1 MLSETDDRD
10 IGQPHTEHAR
20 PGASTERTT
29 LFTGE
34 PKNRDEKQKM
44 AGFLDGWYKAGLMAP
59 TSNCPHM
66 TVPLLLLCGASC
78 HDLETDDSVMIK
90 NTPADKRT
98 IPKAL
103 PRVE

>member
-1 MLSETDDRD
+1 MLSETDDRN

-29 LFTGE
+29 LFMGE
-34 PKNRDEKQKM
+34 SNRDEKQKM
-44 AGFLDGWYKAGLMAP
+44 AGFLDGWYKVGLMSS
-59 TSNCPHM
+59 TSNCLHM
-66 TVPLLLLCGASC
+66 TVPLLLLCRASC

-90 NTPADKRT
+90 NTLADKRT